1 MLRQTDPYLRERL
14 HDLEDL
20 ANRLLH
26 ILVGADLTIA
36 RDQLP
41 ENAIIV
47 ARNMGPAALLDYD
60 RARLRGL
67 VLEEGGPSSHVA
79 IVARALGIPAVS
91 EIENI
96 TALVEQGD
104 AMIVDGSTGEVQI
117 RPPSD
122 VENVYKEKARL
133 RARRQEQYRKLRD
146 VAAVTRDG
154 EAIDIKLNAGLLVD
168 LPHLEETGAAGI
180 GLFRTELQFMVAA
193 RMPTTAEQQQLYLA
207 ALEAVGDKPV
217 TFRTL
222 DIGGDKILPYMRR
235 VEEENPA
242 LGWRAIRIG
251 LDRPGLLRSQLRAL
265 LRAGEKRHL
274 KIMFPMV
281 ATVDE
286 FIRARAIVQREL
298 AHLDRHDR
306 ARPASLALGVMVE
319 VPSLLFEID
328 EIARE
333 ADFLSV
339 GSNDLM
345 QFLFAADRE
354 NRFVADRFDPLSA
367 GALRALKCIADA
379 GRKAHCPVT
388 VCGEMGGRPIE
399 ALALIALGFRSFSMT
414 PSSVGPIK
422 AMTLK
427 LNAAA
432 ARDQMDKLLADVSGI
447 ASLRPALKAFAA
459 EHDVPL

>member
-1 MLRQTDPYLRERL
+1 
-14 HDLEDL
+14 
-20 ANRLLH
+20 
-26 ILVGADLTIA
+26 
-36 RDQLP
+36 
-41 ENAIIV
+41 
-47 ARNMGPAALLDYD
+47 
-60 RARLRGL
+60 
-67 VLEEGGPSSHVA
+67 
-79 IVARALGIPAVS
+79 
-91 EIENI
+91 
-96 TALVEQGD
+96 
-104 AMIVDGSTGEVQI
+104 MIVDGSTGEVQI

-274 KIMFPMV
+274 KIMFPMI